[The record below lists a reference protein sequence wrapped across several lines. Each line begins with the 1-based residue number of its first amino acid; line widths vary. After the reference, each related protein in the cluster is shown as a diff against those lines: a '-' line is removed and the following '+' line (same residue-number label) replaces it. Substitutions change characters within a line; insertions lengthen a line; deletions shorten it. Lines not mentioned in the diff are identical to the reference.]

1 MVVNNWFETTIGE
14 QATLQRGI
22 DITRAEQ
29 RPGRVPVVSSG
40 GISSYHDTV
49 QIKAPGV
56 VLGRKGVVG
65 SVYYIPE
72 DYWPHDTTLWVKDF
86 HGNHPRFIYYFFKSI
101 ASLIARMD
109 VGSANPTLNRNHV
122 HPIKVLWPPIAEQKT
137 IAHILGTLDDKIEL
151 NQQMNQTLEAIARA
165 LFKSWFIDFDP
176 VRAKLDGRQPIGMD
190 AETAAL
196 FPAEFEDGGA
206 IGQIPKGWTVKKLKD
221 VLEVSRSGLKPEEFR
236 EESFDYFS
244 LPAFDEGKLPKVEE
258 GNQIKSN
265 KYIVHNNAVLL
276 SKLNPHIPRVW
287 LPSTSL
293 TRRAVC
299 STEFLVILPLQGM
312 TCEYLYSLCNSQ
324 GFLETFSAM
333 VTGTSG
339 SHQRVKPEY
348 LLNMDIVVSSP
359 EITSQFTE
367 IVGSFYRK
375 VHENLSESQIFSSI
389 RDALLPKLLS
399 GEIRVQDAET
409 VVEAVT

>member
-176 VRAKLDGRQPIGMD
+176 VRAKLDGRQPAGMD

-206 IGQIPKGWTVKKLKD
+206 IGKIPKGWKIQDLSDLAKILSGKRPSERSPEPTAEMPIPLFGGGGVMAYVKDPLYREPILLTGR
-221 VLEVSRSGLKPEEFR
+221 VGTLGLVFRIAKPCWT
-236 EESFDYFS
+236 SDNT
-244 LPAFDEGKLPKVEE
+244 LIILPKQTFNYEFLYFQLREIRFESLNRGSTQPLVTQ
-258 GNQIKSN
+258 GDLTKQQFVVSDALLLQAFHQI
-265 KYIVHNNAVLL
+265 
-276 SKLNPHIPRVW
+276 
-287 LPSTSL
+287 TSL
-293 TRRAVC
+293 LYKRFEIN
-299 STEFLVILPLQGM
+299 SDETE
-312 TCEYLYSLCNSQ
+312 SL
-324 GFLETFSAM
+324 T
-333 VTGTSG
+333 
-339 SHQRVKPEY
+339 
-348 LLNMDIVVSSP
+348 
-359 EITSQFTE
+359 
-367 IVGSFYRK
+367 
-375 VHENLSESQIFSSI
+375 SI

-409 VVEAVT
+409 VVERVV